1 MTAKNNTGMQIREN
15 QLCKNPGNGQKPI
28 LHIIDDCYDM
38 RKLLKSIFIDSYQV
52 ISSIDGLKGFEKA
65 TTVIPDVIIS
75 DVKMPG
81 INGIKLC
88 KLLKE
93 NQRTNQIPIVL
104 ITGDNADECVLNGLN
119 NGADDYVCKPFNLN
133 ILKARVNNLIKSRQ
147 LIKLSLNAPEV
158 LHAQSRLNNPDG
170 PFLIK
175 AYEIIELNLNN
186 PEFEANDF
194 AKAIGMSRAQ
204 IYRRVKAAT
213 GQSVKEF
220 IRAIRL
226 QRAAKLLVSTS
237 QNISEIAFQVGF
249 SSVAYFSSSF
259 SKYFKMNPSKYIL
272 LNKGQEPNLY
282 YKQYN

>member
-1 MTAKNNTGMQIREN
+1 MTAKNNVGIHISEN
-15 QLCKNPGNGQKPI
+15 QLCKNTGDEQKPI

-38 RKLLKSIFIDSYQV
+38 RKLLKGIFIDSYQV
-52 ISSIDGLKGFEKA
+52 IGSIDGLKGFKKA
-65 TTVIPDVIIS
+65 TAIIPDIIIS

-88 KLLKE
+88 RLLKE
-93 NQRTNQIPIVL
+93 DQRTNQIPIVL

-119 NGADDYVCKPFNLN
+119 NGADDYVCKPFNYS
-133 ILKARVNNLIKSRQ
+133 ILKARVNNLIKSRR
-147 LIKLSLNAPEV
+147 LIKLSLNVPEV
-158 LHAQSRLNNPDG
+158 LHAQSRSNNPDST
-170 PFLIK
+170 FLIK

-186 PEFEANDF
+186 SEFEANDF

-204 IYRRVKAAT
+204 IYRRIKAAT

-220 IRAIRL
+220 IRATRL
-226 QRAAKLLVSTS
+226 QRAAKLLVNTN

-259 SKYFKMNPSKYIL
+259 SKYFKMNPSKYML
-272 LNKGQEPNLY
+272 LNRGKGF
-282 YKQYN
+282 

>member
-1 MTAKNNTGMQIREN
+1 MTAKNNVGIHISEN
-15 QLCKNPGNGQKPI
+15 QLCKNTGDEQKPI

-38 RKLLKSIFIDSYQV
+38 RKLLKGIFIDSYQV
-52 ISSIDGLKGFEKA
+52 IGSIDGLKGFKKA
-65 TTVIPDVIIS
+65 TAIIPDIIIS

-88 KLLKE
+88 RLLKE
-93 NQRTNQIPIVL
+93 DQRTNQIPIVL

-119 NGADDYVCKPFNLN
+119 NGADDYVCKPFNYS
-133 ILKARVNNLIKSRQ
+133 ILKARVNNLIKSRR
-147 LIKLSLNAPEV
+147 LIKLSLNVPEV
-158 LHAQSRLNNPDG
+158 LHAQSRSNNPDST
-170 PFLIK
+170 FLIK

-186 PEFEANDF
+186 SEFEANDF

-204 IYRRVKAAT
+204 IYRRIKAAT

-220 IRAIRL
+220 IRATRL
-226 QRAAKLLVSTS
+226 QRAAKLLVNTN

-259 SKYFKMNPSKYIL
+259 SKYFKMNPSNYML
-272 LNKGQEPNLY
+272 LNRGKGF
-282 YKQYN
+282 

>member
-1 MTAKNNTGMQIREN
+1 MTAKNNVGIHISEN
-15 QLCKNPGNGQKPI
+15 QLCKNTGDEQKPI

-38 RKLLKSIFIDSYQV
+38 RKLLKGIFIDSYQV
-52 ISSIDGLKGFEKA
+52 IGSIDGLKGFKKA
-65 TTVIPDVIIS
+65 TAIIPDIIIS

-88 KLLKE
+88 RLLKE
-93 NQRTNQIPIVL
+93 DQRTNQIPIVL

-119 NGADDYVCKPFNLN
+119 NGADDYVCKPFNYS
-133 ILKARVNNLIKSRQ
+133 ILKARVNNLIKSRR
-147 LIKLSLNAPEV
+147 LIKLSLNVPEV
-158 LHAQSRLNNPDG
+158 LHAQSRSNNPDST
-170 PFLIK
+170 FLIK

-186 PEFEANDF
+186 SEFEANDF

-204 IYRRVKAAT
+204 IYRRIKAAT

-220 IRAIRL
+220 IRATRL
-226 QRAAKLLVSTS
+226 QRAAILLVNTN

-259 SKYFKMNPSKYIL
+259 SKYFKMNPSKYML
-272 LNKGQEPNLY
+272 LNRGKGF
-282 YKQYN
+282 